1 MIKIVICDDERIFLD
16 KLTDLTN
23 TFFEKRKTAISI
35 RCFDNSSDFISDLKN
50 HTNLF
55 LLDIMMPGNSG
66 LELASLIRDMQPD
79 AHIIFISSMEE
90 AVYTTFKYS
99 PLRFIRKEYISEEL
113 PEALNAFLSDYSIC
127 ESTIEVND
135 GENVLALP
143 IKSINYA
150 ESDKHYIN
158 LYTDT
163 KAYTVRGKL
172 SDYHDMFKYE
182 NIIHV
187 NQSYMVNL
195 KYIKK
200 YDAASI
206 ILKNDLEI
214 NIGRKYKETFKD
226 VFFKYKRKY
235 YHADFI

>member
-1 MIKIVICDDERIFLD
+1 M
-16 KLTDLTN
+16 
-23 TFFEKRKTAISI
+23 
-35 RCFDNSSDFISDLKN
+35 
-50 HTNLF
+50 
-55 LLDIMMPGNSG
+55 
-66 LELASLIRDMQPD
+66 ELASLIRDMQPD

-143 IKSINYA
+143 IKFINYA

-172 SDYHDMFKYE
+172 SDYHDMFRYE

>member
-35 RCFDNSSDFISDLKN
+35 QCFDNSSDFISNLKN

-143 IKSINYA
+143 IKFINYA
-150 ESDKHYIN
+150 E
-158 LYTDT
+158 
-163 KAYTVRGKL
+163 
-172 SDYHDMFKYE
+172 
-182 NIIHV
+182 
-187 NQSYMVNL
+187 
-195 KYIKK
+195 
-200 YDAASI
+200 
-206 ILKNDLEI
+206 
-214 NIGRKYKETFKD
+214 
-226 VFFKYKRKY
+226 
-235 YHADFI
+235 